1 MQLCCKLNSF
11 SDVYISNVNET
22 GVVAFLKLEVVML
35 ELIKAIMMRI
45 SDKTDKFL
53 FNWITLN
60 YIKIHIEV
68 VRIYL

>member
-53 FNWITLN
+53 FN
-60 YIKIHIEV
+60 
-68 VRIYL
+68 